1 MAKRDYYEVL
11 GVKRSAAADEIKTA
25 YRKLARKYHPDANK
39 ATGAAEKF
47 REATEAYDVLSDA
60 EKRKAYDQF
69 GHAGPR
75 AGFGAGYPGAG
86 QAGRGGPQRGGQGA
100 AFDFSE
106 FFGGGGGRGG
116 SGFSGM
122 SLDDILQALG
132 GSARRGRRREQRQ
145 QPPLR
150 GSDSETHLMLDFL
163 QAVAGTCT
171 RIRISRQASDGST
184 REETIEVKIPPGVK
198 DGSKVRV
205 RGKGALGDGSPGDLY
220 IVVGVRPHEYFRR
233 EGDDIYVSVPISI
246 TEAALGAKVDVPTL
260 DGTSTVTVPPGTGGG
275 RKLRLRGKGV
285 RRGAAQAGDLYVVI
299 QIAPPPS
306 LGEREKQLL
315 TQLHSLLAFD
325 PRANCPWR

>member
-11 GVKRSAAADEIKTA
+11 GVKRSAEADEIRSA

-106 FFGGGGGRGG
+106 FFGGGGRGG

-132 GSARRGRRREQRQ
+132 GGARRGRRREQRQ
-145 QPPLR
+145 PQR
-150 GSDSETHLMLDFL
+150 GADSETHLMLGFL
-163 QAVAGTCT
+163 QAIAGTST
-171 RIRISRQASDGST
+171 RIRISRQAPDGLT
-184 REETIEVKIPPGVK
+184 QQETIEVKIPPGVK
-198 DGSKVRV
+198 NGSKIRI
-205 RGKGALGDGSPGDLY
+205 RGKGALGAGSPGDLY
-220 IVVGVRPHEYFRR
+220 IIVGVRPHEYFRR

-260 DGTSTVTVPPGTGGG
+260 DGTSTVTVPPGTGCG

-315 TQLHSLLAFD
+315 TQLHGLLAFD

>member
-1 MAKRDYYEVL
+1 MAKRDYYDVL
-11 GVKRSAAADEIKTA
+11 GVKRGAPADEIRSA

-39 ATGAAEKF
+39 APGAAEKF

-60 EKRKAYDQF
+60 EKRKAYDQY
-69 GHAGPR
+69 GHAGPG

-86 QAGRGGPQRGGQGA
+86 PAGRGGQGVT
-100 AFDFSE
+100 FDFGDI
-106 FFGGGGGRGG
+106 FGGGGRGG
-116 SGFSGM
+116 GSGFAGM

-132 GSARRGRRREQRQ
+132 GGQRRGRRREPRGPQ
-145 QPPLR
+145 R
-150 GSDSETHLMLDFL
+150 GSDSETHVTLDFL
-163 QAVAGTCT
+163 QAVRGTST
-171 RIRISRQASDGST
+171 RIRISRQAPDEST
-184 REETIEVKIPPGVK
+184 RQETIEVKIPPGVK
-198 DGSKVRV
+198 DGSRIRV
-205 RGKGALGDGSPGDLY
+205 RGKGGLGEGPPGDLY
-220 IVVGVRPHEYFRR
+220 IVVDVRPHEYFRR

-260 DGTSTVTVPPGTGGG
+260 DGTSTVTVPPGTGSG

-285 RRGAAQAGDLYVVI
+285 PRGQVQAGDLYVVI

-315 TQLHSLLAFD
+315 AELHGLLAHD

>member
-11 GVKRSAAADEIKTA
+11 GVKRSAEADEIRSA

-75 AGFGAGYPGAG
+75 AGFGTGYPGAG
-86 QAGRGGPQRGGQGA
+86 QAGRGGQGA

-106 FFGGGGGRGG
+106 FFGGGRGG

-132 GSARRGRRREQRQ
+132 GGARRGRRREQRQ
-145 QPPLR
+145 PQPPQR
-150 GSDSETHLMLDFL
+150 GADSETHLMLGFL
-163 QAVAGTCT
+163 QAIAGTST
-171 RIRISRQASDGST
+171 RIRISRQAPDGLT
-184 REETIEVKIPPGVK
+184 QQETIEVKIPPGVK
-198 DGSKVRV
+198 DGSKIRI
-205 RGKGALGDGSPGDLY
+205 RGKGGLGAGSPGDLY
-220 IVVGVRPHEYFRR
+220 IIVGVRPHEYFRR

-260 DGTSTVTVPPGTGGG
+260 DGTSTVTVPPGTGCG

-315 TQLHSLLAFD
+315 TQLHGLLACD

>member
-11 GVKRSAAADEIKTA
+11 GVKRSAEADEIRSA

-39 ATGAAEKF
+39 APGAAEKF

-60 EKRKAYDQF
+60 EKRKAYDRY

-86 QAGRGGPQRGGQGA
+86 QAGRDGQGA
-100 AFDFSE
+100 GFDFSE
-106 FFGGGGGRGG
+106 FFGGGRGG

-132 GSARRGRRREQRQ
+132 GGARRGRRREQRQ
-145 QPPLR
+145 PQR

-163 QAVAGTCT
+163 QAVAGTST
-171 RIRISRQASDGST
+171 RIRISRQAPDGST
-184 REETIEVKIPPGVK
+184 RQETIEVKIPPGVK
-198 DGSKVRV
+198 DGSKIRI
-205 RGKGALGDGSPGDLY
+205 RGKGGLGDGSPGDLY
-220 IVVGVRPHEYFRR
+220 IIVGVRPHEYFRR

-260 DGTSTVTVPPGTGGG
+260 DGTSTVTVPPGTGCG

-285 RRGAAQAGDLYVVI
+285 RRGQALAGDLYVVI

-315 TQLHSLLAFD
+315 TQLHGLLACD

>member
-11 GVKRSAAADEIKTA
+11 AVKRSASVDEIRTA

-39 ATGAAEKF
+39 APGAAEKF

-60 EKRKAYDQF
+60 EKRKAYDRY

-86 QAGRGGPQRGGQGA
+86 QAGRGGQGET
-100 AFDFSE
+100 FDFSE
-106 FFGGGGGRGG
+106 FFGGGGRGG

-132 GSARRGRRREQRQ
+132 GGQRRGRRREPRQPQR
-145 QPPLR
+145 
-150 GSDSETHLMLDFL
+150 GTDSDTRVTLDFL
-163 QAVAGTCT
+163 QAIGGTST
-171 RIRISRQASDGST
+171 RIRISRQAPDGST
-184 REETIEVKIPPGVK
+184 QEETIEVKIPPGVK
-198 DGSKVRV
+198 DGSKIRI
-205 RGKGALGDGSPGDLY
+205 RGKGGLGDGSPGDLY
-220 IVVGVRPHEYFRR
+220 IVVGVRPHEYFCR

-260 DGTSTVTVPPGTGGG
+260 DGTSTVTVPPGTGSG

-285 RRGAAQAGDLYVVI
+285 HRGAAQAGDLYVVI

-306 LGEREKQLL
+306 LDEREKQLL
-315 TQLHSLLAFD
+315 TQLHGLLAFD

>member
-11 GVKRSAAADEIKTA
+11 GVKRSAGPDEIKTA

-39 ATGAAEKF
+39 APGAAAKF

-60 EKRKAYDQF
+60 EKRKAYDRY
-69 GHAGPR
+69 GHAGPG

-86 QAGRGGPQRGGQGA
+86 QAGRGGQGA
-100 AFDFSE
+100 GFDFSE
-106 FFGGGGGRGG
+106 FFGGGGRGG

-132 GSARRGRRREQRQ
+132 GSARRSRRREQRA
-145 QPPLR
+145 QPPQR
-150 GSDSETHLMLDFL
+150 GSDSETHLTLDFL
-163 QAVAGTCT
+163 QAVAGTST
-171 RIRISRQASDGST
+171 RIRISRQVPDGST

-198 DGSKVRV
+198 DGSKIRI
-205 RGKGALGDGSPGDLY
+205 RGKGGLGEGSPGDLY
-220 IVVGVRPHEYFRR
+220 IIVGVRPHEYFRR
-233 EGDDIYVSVPISI
+233 DGDDIYVSVPISI

-285 RRGAAQAGDLYVVI
+285 HRGQAQAGDLYVVI

-306 LGEREKQLL
+306 LGERERQLL
-315 TQLHSLLAFD
+315 TELHGLLACD

>member
-39 ATGAAEKF
+39 APGAAEKF

-60 EKRKAYDQF
+60 EKRKAYDRY

-86 QAGRGGPQRGGQGA
+86 QAGRDGQGA
-100 AFDFSE
+100 GFDFSE
-106 FFGGGGGRGG
+106 FFGGGRGG

-132 GSARRGRRREQRQ
+132 GGARRGRRREQRQ
-145 QPPLR
+145 PQR

-163 QAVAGTCT
+163 QAVAGTST
-171 RIRISRQASDGST
+171 RIRISRQAPDGST
-184 REETIEVKIPPGVK
+184 RQETIEVKIPPGVK
-198 DGSKVRV
+198 DGSKIRI
-205 RGKGALGDGSPGDLY
+205 RGKGGLGDGSPGDLY
-220 IVVGVRPHEYFRR
+220 IIVGVRPHEYFRR

-260 DGTSTVTVPPGTGGG
+260 DGTSTVTVPPGTGCG

-285 RRGAAQAGDLYVVI
+285 RRGQALAGDLYVVI

-315 TQLHSLLAFD
+315 TQLHGLLACD

>member
-11 GVKRSAAADEIKTA
+11 GVKRGAEADEIRSA

-60 EKRKAYDQF
+60 EKRKAYDRY

-86 QAGRGGPQRGGQGA
+86 QAGRGGQGA

-106 FFGGGGGRGG
+106 FFGGGGRGG

-145 QPPLR
+145 QPQQR

-171 RIRISRQASDGST
+171 RIRISRQAPDGST
-184 REETIEVKIPPGVK
+184 QQETIEVKIPPGVK
-198 DGSKVRV
+198 DGSKIRV

-220 IVVGVRPHEYFRR
+220 IIVDVRPHEYFRR

-315 TQLHSLLAFD
+315 TQLHGLLAFD